1 MKKLSRKNMD
11 NKTLKKLEEKTFDLT
26 PEQERLVA
34 RVVNSQI
41 KGSGGE
47 NIDVTMALDD
57 KNEIVQGEIDMTI
70 EKSEV
75 IDNVKRQ
82 SSRHEHYTFDDRET
96 GLNILKMFGVELPM

>member
-34 RVVNSQI
+34 RVVNTQI
-41 KGSGGE
+41 KGSRGE

-57 KNEIVQGEIDMTI
+57 KDEIVQGEIDMKFEST
-70 EKSEV
+70 EV
-75 IDNVKRQ
+75 IDNMRQ
-82 SSRHEHYTFDDRET
+82 YFRHEHYTFDDKET
-96 GLNILKMFGVELPM
+96 GLNILKMFGVEIPL